1 MIYFVGAGPGDPEL
15 LTLKAKRLI
24 DEADVI
30 VYAGSLVNP
39 AVLEDK
45 KPEALV
51 YDSAGMS
58 LDEVMAVLIE
68 AEERNLLSVRVHTGD
83 PAVYGAI
90 QEQIDQ
96 LEKRKIAYEVVPG
109 VSSVFAASATLGRE
123 LTLPGVSQT
132 VILTR
137 QAGRTPVPEGETISS
152 LAAHQ
157 ATMVIFLSVGQIE
170 SLSEELIAG
179 GYTPSTPVAVVYRAS
194 WPDETIVH
202 GTLETIAELTK
213 EQGIVRQALVMVGA
227 FLGEEYELSKL
238 YDAKFTHGYR
248 KGSDAEP
255 EREI

>member
-24 DEADVI
+24 DGADVI

-39 AVLEDK
+39 AVLKDK
-45 KPEALV
+45 KTGAMV

-58 LDEVMAVLIE
+58 LDEVMEVLIE

-90 QEQIDQ
+90 REQIDQ

-109 VSSVFAASATLGRE
+109 VSSIFAASATLGRE

-152 LAAHQ
+152 LAAHR
-157 ATMVIFLSVGQIE
+157 ATMVIFLSVGQID
-170 SLSEELIAG
+170 SLSEDLIAG
-179 GYTPSTPVAVVYRAS
+179 GYAPSTPVAVVYRAS
-194 WPDETIVH
+194 WPDEKIVY
-202 GTLETIAELTK
+202 GTLRTIAELTK
-213 EQGIVRQALVMVGA
+213 EQGIVRQALVMVGE

-238 YDAKFTHGYR
+238 YDAQFTHGYR

-255 EREI
+255 AR

>member
-90 QEQIDQ
+90 REQIDQ

>member
-45 KPEALV
+45 KPETLV

-90 QEQIDQ
+90 REQIDQ